1 LPTRHP
7 TPAASLHDRAVD
19 DLRYIRETMAGAS
32 SFTAISGLG
41 FVLVGLTAIV
51 TAILAPS
58 MDRPPAWLTAWLVA
72 AGAGVAI
79 GLTTTALKARRTGQ
93 PFLSAPFRKFA
104 LGIAPAIGAGAL
116 LTFALVRAHQHALLP
131 AAWLLLYGAGL
142 VAGGAFSVRV
152 VPLMGASVLLLGALA
167 AIGPAGWGPWL
178 MVAGFGVLHVVFGVV
193 IFRRHGG

>member
-1 LPTRHP
+1 LVTRHR
-7 TPAASLHDRAVD
+7 TPAASLHDRAID
-19 DLRYIRETMAGAS
+19 DLRFIRETMADIS

-41 FVLVGLTAIV
+41 FVLVGLTAV
-51 TAILAPS
+51 ATAVLAPS
-58 MDRPPAWLTAWLVA
+58 IDRPLAWLTAWLVA
-72 AGAGVAI
+72 AVAGVAI

-93 PFLSAPFRKFA
+93 PFLSVPFRKFA
-104 LGIAPAIGAGAL
+104 LGFAPPIVAGAL

-152 VPLMGASVLLLGALA
+152 VPLMGASVLLLGAMA

-178 MVAGFGVLHVVFGVV
+178 MFAGFGVLHVVFGVV